1 MILFISGGAK
11 NGKSMKAQY
20 LARYLAGNGGLYYLA
35 TMHPGDDEDLARIAR
50 HRREREGWG
59 FSTVERFRDIGAL
72 RPEPGCY
79 LLDSVTAL
87 LSNEMFPPEGFD
99 PGAPRRVMAGLRR
112 FLTAAEHAVVV
123 SDAIGSDAA
132 VYDSYT
138 EAYRRGLAETE
149 RDICRYADVVAE
161 ACAGNFIVYKGALP
175 K

>member
-59 FSTVERFRDIGAL
+59 FSTVERFRDIGGL

-123 SDAIGSDAA
+123 SDAIGSDSA
-132 VYDSYT
+132 VYDIYT
-138 EAYRRGLAETE
+138 ESYSRGMAETE